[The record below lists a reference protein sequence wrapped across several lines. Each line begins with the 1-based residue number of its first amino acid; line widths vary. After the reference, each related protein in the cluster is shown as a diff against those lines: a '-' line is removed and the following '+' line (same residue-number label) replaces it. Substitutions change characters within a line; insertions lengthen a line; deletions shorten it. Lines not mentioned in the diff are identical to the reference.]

1 MYGPIVS
8 TCCEA
13 WHVRTIRHTCLL
25 FYITA
30 NFGLQLAHK
39 SVRRFEAESRLHHS
53 HKHFNVIAR
62 DGIAHYIS
70 VLPHRQRTT
79 RDTRCA
85 GARTSPTCLCST
97 QSKLIDRPLL
107 SVRCCFDVISPAPRT
122 SGNAANVI
130 HDPWS
135 QSVLAGAVAA
145 LTTATRSG
153 S

>member
-1 MYGPIVS
+1 MYGPIAS

-30 NFGLQLAHK
+30 NFGLQFE

-97 QSKLIDRPLL
+97 QSKLIDGLLL
-107 SVRCCFDVISPAPRT
+107 SVRCCFDVIGPAPRM
-122 SGNAANVI
+122 SRNAANAK
-130 HDPWS
+130 HEPCS
-135 QSVLAGAVAA
+135 QPASAGAVAA
-145 LTTATRSG
+145 TTTTTQSG